1 MLQIEVIQHKTIKTP
16 SRILIQN
23 SMLRMINKDNKK
35 ARVEAAIE
43 DKIQEEVVEAVEE
56 IEEGLEIV
64 VLMIEEVE
72 VVEEEDLEIEVE
84 EEEDLV
90 IEQEEGVVEVVLE
103 IGLVSEIEEE
113 WEEVVGEVDLTMIE
127 SPMVIETFR
136 VDIMIEIMNNLSH
149 KTIITTQI
157 KIKIRLIIWVIN
169 H

>member
-1 MLQIEVIQHKTIKTP
+1 MFQIEVIQHKTIKTP

-72 VVEEEDLEIEVE
+72 VVEEADLEIEVE

-136 VDIMIEIMNNLSH
+136 VDIMIEIMNNFSH